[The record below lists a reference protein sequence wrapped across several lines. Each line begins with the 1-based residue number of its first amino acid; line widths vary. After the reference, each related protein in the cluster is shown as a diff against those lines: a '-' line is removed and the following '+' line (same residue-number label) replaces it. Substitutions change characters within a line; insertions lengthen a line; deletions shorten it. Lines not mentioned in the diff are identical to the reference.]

1 MLSFGAADPLTP
13 MPPFGSDALPGEDGA
28 TLPAGAYTLVVGG
41 FDTNF
46 EDLTIGVSTIG
57 EVTAG
62 TSSGDYGLKVT
73 YQVPEPAAGMMTL
86 LLAVLGL
93 ARRIRRR

>member
-13 MPPFGSDALPGEDGA
+13 MPPLGSDALPGEDGA

-46 EDLTIGVSTIG
+46 EDLTIGTSTIADVLPG
-57 EVTAG
+57 S
-62 TSSGDYGLKVT
+62 SSGDYGVKFT
-73 YQVPEPAAGMMTL
+73 YSVPEPASCFMLFAG
-86 LLAVLGL
+86 VLGM
-93 ARRIRRR
+93 AACRRRR